1 MTYEI
6 KQIKSTFFSTV
17 VYAISFENPLQEL
30 SSISRELTSI
40 IHKPC
45 NVLFD
50 LLLSNG
56 DEFNRFVLGKF
67 DGTNID
73 YDSLRIIDLENAG
86 FVEITTKKNTDLVT
100 GFITKDGSVEKVSI
114 NGDSDFEEGDIFSE
128 EAAVVVTYHTF
139 EDKD

>member
-50 LLLSNG
+50 LLLSNSYSLPIQKKPL
-56 DEFNRFVLGKF
+56 DEGARKLKAFV
-67 DGTNID
+67 
-73 YDSLRIIDLENAG
+73 
-86 FVEITTKKNTDLVT
+86 
-100 GFITKDGSVEKVSI
+100 
-114 NGDSDFEEGDIFSE
+114 
-128 EAAVVVTYHTF
+128 
-139 EDKD
+139 

>member
-73 YDSLRIIDLENAG
+73 YDSLRIIDLENA
-86 FVEITTKKNTDLVT
+86 TLVRT
-100 GFITKDGSVEKVSI
+100 INSYYHGKYDYLNNSVLSMRQKTL
-114 NGDSDFEEGDIFSE
+114 F
-128 EAAVVVTYHTF
+128 A
-139 EDKD
+139 K

>member
-73 YDSLRIIDLENAG
+73 YDNA
-86 FVEITTKKNTDLVT
+86 TLVRT
-100 GFITKDGSVEKVSI
+100 INSYYHGKYDYLNNSVLSMRQKTL
-114 NGDSDFEEGDIFSE
+114 F
-128 EAAVVVTYHTF
+128 A
-139 EDKD
+139 K

>member
-6 KQIKSTFFSTV
+6 KQIKSTLFSAV

-30 SSISRELTSI
+30 SNISRELTSI

-45 NVLFD
+45 DVLFD

-56 DEFNRFVLGKF
+56 DEFNRFVLGRF

-73 YDSLRIIDLENAG
+73 YDSLRIIDLDDT
-86 FVEITTKKNTDLVT
+86 VLVQT
-100 GFITKDGSVEKVSI
+100 INSFYHGKYDYLNNSVLSMRQMTLFAK
-114 NGDSDFEEGDIFSE
+114 
-128 EAAVVVTYHTF
+128 
-139 EDKD
+139 